1 MADKKKVLVTG
12 MAGQI
17 GGIIR
22 RELGNRYEL
31 SGIDRVEVEGV
42 PITVASI
49 ADLDEI
55 MPAFNGVDA
64 VVHLG
69 ADPSPQASWESVLS
83 NNLIGTRN
91 VYEAARLSGLK
102 RIVFASSNHA
112 VGNYPLRQDPY
123 KAVYDGR
130 LGEIRRPFPPLTTDL
145 LRPDSYYGVS
155 KAFGESLGSYFHDE
169 YGISV
174 ICLRI
179 GWVMT
184 PDDPAFS
191 PAALS
196 LWLSHRDAAQLIQRS
211 IDAPTSVGFAVVNG
225 ESDNA
230 LSIWD
235 IETTRRVLGYEPQD
249 GAGESWEERPGTSG
263 PMGI

>member
-1 MADKKKVLVTG
+1 MDKKRVLVTG

-22 RELGNRYEL
+22 SRLGDRYEL
-31 SGIDRVEVEGV
+31 SGIDRVPIDGV
-42 PITVASI
+42 PCTVADI
-49 ADLDEI
+49 ADMDAI
-55 MPAFNGVDA
+55 APAFEGVDA

-69 ADPSPQASWESVLS
+69 ADPSPRASWESVL
-83 NNLIGTRN
+83 NNNIVGTRN
-91 VYEAARLSGLK
+91 VYEAARLSGVK

-123 KAVYDGR
+123 KAIYDGR
-130 LGEIRRPFPPLTTDL
+130 LGEVRRPFPPLTTDM

-184 PDDPAFS
+184 PDDPRFS

-196 LWLSHRDAAQLIQRS
+196 LWLSHNDAAQLIQRS
-211 IDAPTSVGFAVVNG
+211 IDAPASVGFAILNG
-225 ESDNA
+225 ESNNA

-235 IETTRRVLGYEPQD
+235 IETTKRTIGYDPQD
-249 GAGESWEERPGTSG
+249 GAGEAWSERPDS
-263 PMGI
+263 PSII

>member
-1 MADKKKVLVTG
+1 MTDRKRVLVTG

-22 RELGNRYEL
+22 RELGERYEL
-31 SGIDRVEVEGV
+31 SGIDRVGV
-42 PITVASI
+42 DGTPTTVADI
-49 ADLDEI
+49 ANLNEI
-55 MPAFNGVDA
+55 IPAFEGIDA

-69 ADPSPQASWESVLS
+69 ADPSPRASWESVLS
-83 NNLIGTRN
+83 SNIVGTRN
-91 VYEAARLSGLK
+91 VYEAAQLSGVK

-112 VGNYPLRQDPY
+112 VGNYPLSRTRT
-123 KAVYDGR
+123 R
-130 LGEIRRPFPPLTTDL
+130 LSMMAGWGIRRPFPPLTTDL

-174 ICLRI
+174 VCLRI

-184 PDDPAFS
+184 PDDPSFS

-211 IDAPTSVGFAVVNG
+211 IDAPLSVGFTIVNG
-225 ESDNA
+225 ESDNT

-235 IETTRRVLGYEPQD
+235 IESTRRILGYEPED
-249 GAGESWEERPGTSG
+249 GAGEDWTERPGSPG
-263 PMGI
+263 VI

>member
-12 MAGQI
+12 MSGQI

-22 RELGNRYEL
+22 RYLGDKYEL
-31 SGIDRVEVEGV
+31 SGIDRTPVDDV
-42 PITVASI
+42 PSNVADIS
-49 ADLDEI
+49 DLDAI
-55 MPAFNGVDA
+55 RPAFGGIDA

-69 ADPSPQASWESVLS
+69 ADPSPRASWESILQ

-91 VYEAARLSGLK
+91 VYEASRLAGVK

-112 VGNYPLRQDPY
+112 VGFYPLRQDPY

-145 LRPDSYYGVS
+145 IRPDSYYGVS

-184 PDDPAFS
+184 PDDPSFS
-191 PAALS
+191 PASLS
-196 LWLSHRDAAQLIQRS
+196 LWLSHRDAAQLIEKS
-211 IDAPTSVGFAVVNG
+211 VDAPSSVGFAVVNG
-225 ESDNA
+225 ESDNT

-235 IETTRRVLGYEPQD
+235 IEPTKRILGYEPQD
-249 GAGESWEERPGTSG
+249 GAGETWTPRPDS
-263 PMGI
+263 PSII